1 MFRGTFVSRGCGGH
15 RLLTLL
21 ARCGGNE
28 STKKHEMRRV
38 PPTIP
43 PERVQTYDQ
52 APVSGRLCALLVRE
66 CKVEIMTSTKIL
78 IVEDQ
83 AIVAHDMRKKLEMLG
98 YSVLGIVASGEEAIQ
113 QTAALRPDLVLM
125 DVQLEG
131 SMDGTEAA
139 RYIHIYFDI
148 PIVFITAHADAETLQ
163 RIKVTEPSGYILKPF
178 NLQEL
183 SPVIELA
190 LYKQQSEKKIRER
203 EQWLTAILHSISDAV
218 ITTDIHDHITLMNP
232 FAEILTGWTQAEA
245 IGRKLTDVLSIKKN
259 IAPAEFQSGLHIS
272 ENTDDHLL
280 CRTRDGQ
287 VLTILRSAAPIRND
301 QGVTTGTVF
310 VFRDITERKQ
320 AEEELQQY
328 AHRLEILHQID
339 HAILNAQSLEEIA
352 HATLSRLCHLI
363 PYTRARVLMFDP
375 VAQTTMV
382 LAHSD
387 EPIARTTSSNQRA
400 SDLGSALTSRNG
412 CSVDT
417 EDARASLNIPLIAH
431 GKMIGALILASDTP
445 HSFSAEQIR
454 IGREVANQL
463 AIAIQHACLLQQTQ
477 TQAAELE
484 QRVVARTAELTIANT
499 QLQQEI
505 QEHRRTEQSLRESQ
519 QCIQHFAETL
529 REQDVLLRGIL
540 DSLPEHIVVLNQQGL
555 IIAVNAAWKQFAE
568 ENGATDPD
576 RMDVGCNYLDIC
588 RQASWPFAE
597 QTDKALAGIQAVLN
611 CTMTH
616 FTLEYSCSTPTT
628 THWFV
633 MYVTSL
639 QGEHGGAVISHI
651 NMTQQKQTEE
661 TLRISEERLKLALY
675 ALDDGLWDWD
685 IVKDEVYFSPRWV
698 AMLGY
703 HPDELKCHIDVWD
716 KLAHPDDVP
725 QVLQALHNHLEG
737 RTPVYVVE
745 RRLCTKSG
753 DWIWILDQGKVVSRD
768 ANGNPTRMTGA
779 HKNITERKNAEQALT
794 RAFTRLED
802 LNERLRRSH
811 DMVQALLEGL
821 NDGLVLL
828 DSAGCILT
836 VNQSLAAMFNS
847 TPASLVGRY
856 WADMCYNANHTV
868 LFPGEQALLTL
879 RDGRARRQRERYTT
893 PDGHAYILDVQTLP
907 LLNADQSVDQVILH
921 VVDVTERVHLET
933 LQIENERF
941 AASGKLAAT
950 VAHEVNTPLQAIQTF
965 LYLADQDDAQ
975 QRQRYLELAGEEIE
989 RISRIVHQ
997 LLDLYRPPQKTL
1009 RSLDINALIERVLL
1023 LTGSTLTRHGIDVEN
1038 DLAPDLPLFWGDPDH
1053 LTQVLLNL
1061 ILNAVA
1067 AMPDGGQLRFRT
1079 RSSIDPLA
1087 PTSFLPLPE
1096 PCHTE
1101 SKFVVIYISDT
1112 GCGIAPNVLSHI
1124 FEPFFTTR
1132 PDGSGLGLTISRRII
1147 AQHGGTI
1154 NVESVP
1160 GVGTTFVIVF
1170 PLHQEML
1177 DMEIPVASWT

>member
-1 MFRGTFVSRGCGGH
+1 M
-15 RLLTLL
+15 
-21 ARCGGNE
+21 A
-28 STKKHEMRRV
+28 ST
-38 PPTIP
+38 
-43 PERVQTYDQ
+43 Q
-52 APVSGRLCALLVRE
+52 
-66 CKVEIMTSTKIL
+66 IL

-83 AIVAHDMRKKLEMLG
+83 AIIAHDMRKKLETLG
-98 YSVLGIVASGEEAIQ
+98 YNVSGIVASGEEAIQ

-131 SMDGTEAA
+131 AMDGTEAA
-139 RYIHIYFDI
+139 RYIHTYFDI
-148 PIVFITAHADAETLQ
+148 PIIFITAHADAETLQ

-178 NLQEL
+178 NLHEL

-190 LYKQQSEKKIRER
+190 LYKQQSEKKIKER
-203 EQWLTAILHSISDAV
+203 EQWLTTILHSISDAV

-245 IGRKLTDVLSIKKN
+245 VGHKLTDVLNIKNNTVPTELK
-259 IAPAEFQSGLHIS
+259 SGLHIS
-272 ENTDDHLL
+272 KNIDDHLL

-310 VFRDITERKQ
+310 VFRDITERKR

-363 PYTRARVLMFDP
+363 PYAHASVLMFDRT
-375 VAQTTMV
+375 AQTTIV

-387 EPIARTTSSNQRA
+387 ETMAPTTTHNQVP
-400 SDLGSALTSRNG
+400 SDQFSALTNSLQNG
-412 CSVDT
+412 RHVDT
-417 EDARASLNIPLIAH
+417 NDARANLNIPLIAH
-431 GKMIGALILASDTP
+431 GKPIGLLLLESDTP
-445 HSFSAEQIR
+445 HSFSSEQVR
-454 IGREVANQL
+454 IGHEVANQL
-463 AIAIQHACLLQQTQ
+463 AIAIQHARLLQQTKN
-477 TQAAELE
+477 QAAELE
-484 QRVVARTAELTIANT
+484 QRVSERTDALTFANA

-505 QEHRRTEQSLRESQ
+505 EEHCRTEQSLRESQ
-519 QCIQHFAETL
+519 QCIQNFAETL
-529 REQDVLLRGIL
+529 RERDVLLRGIL
-540 DSLPEHIVVLNQQGL
+540 DSLPEHIVVLDQQGM
-555 IIAVNAAWKQFAE
+555 IIAVNAAWKRFAE
-568 ENGATDPD
+568 ENGAIDNDPTG
-576 RMDVGCNYLDIC
+576 VGCNYLDMC
-588 RQASWPFAE
+588 RQASGPFNE
-597 QTDKALAGIQAVLN
+597 QADIALAGIQAVLN
-611 CTMTH
+611 RTLSHC
-616 FTLEYSCSTPTT
+616 TLEYPYPTAT
-628 THWFV
+628 TERWFV
-633 MYVTSL
+633 MYVTPL
-639 QGEHGGAVISHI
+639 QGVHGGAVISHI
-651 NMTQQKQTEE
+651 DITQRKQTEE

-685 IVKDEVYFSPRWV
+685 IVKDEVYFNPRW
-698 AMLGY
+698 AELLGY
-703 HPDELKCHIDVWD
+703 HPDELKSYTDVWN
-716 KLAHPDDVP
+716 KLVHPDDVP
-725 QVLQALHNHLEG
+725 QVLQALHDHLEG
-737 RTPVYVVE
+737 RTPVYATE

-753 DWIWILDQGKVVSRD
+753 DWIWILDQGKVVSYD

-847 TPASLVGRY
+847 TPATLVGRY

-879 RDGRARRQRERYTT
+879 CDGRARRQREGYTT
-893 PDGHAYILDVQTLP
+893 SDGREYILDVQTLP

-965 LYLADQDDAQ
+965 LYLADQDDEQ

-1009 RSLDINALIERVLL
+1009 RSLNINALIDRVLL
-1023 LTGSTLTRHGIDVEN
+1023 LTGSTLIRHGIDVEH

-1067 AMPDGGQLRFRT
+1067 AMPDGGRLWFRT
-1079 RSSIDPLA
+1079 RPDIDQLVPSPSLM
-1087 PTSFLPLPE
+1087 LPVISYTDP
-1096 PCHTE
+1096 
-1101 SKFVVIYISDT
+1101 SKFVVIHISDT
-1112 GCGIAPNVLSHI
+1112 GCGIASDVLPHI

-1154 NVESVP
+1154 SVESTP
-1160 GVGTTFVIVF
+1160 GVGTTFIIVF
-1170 PLHQEML
+1170 PLHQETL
-1177 DMEIPVASWT
+1177 DMEIPVTSWT